1 MKIIKVE
8 NITVDLIKIFNL
20 GINDELY
27 SLELEDKNIGYGLI
41 RENLN
46 NKIEVYIL
54 SDYQGKGYGTRLFK
68 ELLKMIGGDVSI
80 QVDIKNII
88 MRKILMKCDAIEI
101 GRNGQTIRYIIPNK
115 RRI

>member
-8 NITVDLIKIFNL
+8 NITVDLIKVFNL

-54 SDYQGKGYGTRLFK
+54 SDYQGKGYGTSLFK
-68 ELLKMIGGDVSI
+68 ELLKIVGAEVNVL
-80 QVDIKNII
+80 VDIKNII

-101 GRNGQTIRYIIPNK
+101 GRNGQTIRYVIPNK
-115 RRI
+115 R